1 MTLYSYL
8 AIDTQGKRIKGMQD
22 AASPIDL
29 ELQLKH
35 SGLDLIRAKPSTSA
49 DSSLKIRR
57 SDLITF
63 FFNLDQLI
71 RAGVP
76 LMESLSDIH
85 DSMDEPKF
93 RKIIADLKSSIESG
107 KHLSQAMA
115 QHPHV
120 FDKIT
125 VSLIRAGEESGRLPD
140 IFTHITESLKWQDE
154 IVTQT
159 KSMMLYPALVA
170 SITLAVIL
178 FLMVYLVPQLAVFI
192 QNMGQEIPF
201 QTRALIIASTVVT
214 HYWPIILAVPIVLL
228 GAYKA
233 ALAFD
238 PALKYHVDNLKLHIW
253 LTGPLLHKTIL
264 ARFSHT
270 FALMYGAGISV
281 LDCIA
286 HSRDITGNLVI
297 ARHLHEVMQSIES
310 GNSLTQSFQHV
321 GIFPPLVLRMI
332 KVGETTGRLDQA
344 LLNVSYFYN
353 RDVKETVKRVQVLIE
368 PATTVFLGVLLGWVM
383 LAALSPIYD
392 IIGKTTM

>member
-1 MTLYSYL
+1 MTLYSYQ
-8 AIDTQGKRIKGMQD
+8 AVDTQGRHVKGIQE
-22 AASPIDL
+22 AASPLDL
-29 ELQLKH
+29 DLQLKH
-35 SGLDLIRAKPSTSA
+35 SGLDLIRAKASTSTHGK
-49 DSSLKIRR
+49 LKIQR

-85 DSMDEPKF
+85 DSMNEPAF
-93 RKIIADLKSSIESG
+93 RKIIADLKNGIESG

-115 QHPHV
+115 QHPRV

-125 VSLIRAGEESGRLPD
+125 VSLIRAGEDSGKLPD
-140 IFTHITESLKWQDE
+140 ILIHLTESLKWQDE
-154 IVTQT
+154 IAAQT

-170 SITLAVIL
+170 SITLAVTL
-178 FLMVYLVPQLAVFI
+178 FLMLYLVPQLAVFI
-192 QNMGQEIPF
+192 QNMGADIPF
-201 QTRALIIASTVVT
+201 QTRALMTASSVVT
-214 HYWPIILAVPIVLL
+214 HYWYFFPILPALL
-228 GAYKA
+228 FGVYKM

-238 PALKYHVDNLKLHIW
+238 PTLKYHVDNLKLHIW
-253 LTGPLLHKTIL
+253 PTGPLLHKTIL

-270 FALMYGAGISV
+270 FAMMYGAGISV

-286 HSRDITGNLVI
+286 HSRDIAGNLVI
-297 ARHLHEVMQSIES
+297 AQHLQGVMRDIES
-310 GNSLTQSFQHV
+310 GHSLTRSFQHA

-353 RDVKETVKRVQVLIE
+353 RDVKETVKRLQALME
-368 PATTVFLGVLLGWVM
+368 PATTIILGALLGWVM

-392 IIGKTTM
+392 IIGNTKM